1 MLLFLYNFDL
11 LIVLHVWVRK
21 KLTNTDLSRC
31 LWSIITLPSV
41 KKSPIFIIYSKS
53 TVGQLQKSQFLFSC
67 NQLFNIFQLLYV
79 THKIQIWRLFSKSE
93 TVWIE
98 NPPLDKALT
107 FKKRLPHKHDSLSS
121 VFINFLIYLI
131 PINLSP

>member
-1 MLLFLYNFDL
+1 MKHNHITF
-11 LIVLHVWVRK
+11 
-21 KLTNTDLSRC
+21 C
-31 LWSIITLPSV
+31 LKIPYFYHILE
-41 KKSPIFIIYSKS
+41 IYSWPTTKI
-53 TVGQLQKSQFLFSC
+53 TISC

-79 THKIQIWRLFSKSE
+79 THRIQIWRLFSKSE